1 MEKEMTIRE
10 LIDQF
15 HKVVSDWPSGHKQA
29 YAILYGAALIA
40 VGIRDGLASINKPR

>member
-1 MEKEMTIRE
+1 MEKEPTIQE

-15 HKVVSDWPSGHKQA
+15 NKAVRDWDSGHKQA